1 MRKKVKDN
9 EALRYDIKLRVNQ
22 QHYDRLCGLLSQ
34 SRYKNMSEL
43 LRDIVCERQVITY
56 TRDESLG
63 VVMEELTRIRKE
75 LNAIGTNVNQAVK
88 QIHKT
93 IDKSKTLLLGI
104 EVSDWLRRVEEQN
117 NKLFPIISQLA
128 KKWLRE

>member
-22 QHYDRLCGLLSQ
+22 QHYDRLCRLLSQ
-34 SRYKNMSEL
+34 SHYKNMSEL
-43 LRDIVCERQVITY
+43 LRDIVCERQVVTY

-104 EVSDWLRRVEEQN
+104 EVSDRLRQVEDQN
-117 NKLFPIISQLA
+117 NKLFPVISQLA
-128 KKWLRE
+128 KKWLQG

>member
-34 SRYKNMSEL
+34 SHYKNMSEL
-43 LRDIVCERQVITY
+43 LREIVCNRQVITY

-63 VVMEELTRIRKE
+63 VVMEELSRIRKE

-93 IDKSKTLLLGI
+93 IEKSKTLVLGLEI
-104 EVSDWLRRVEEQN
+104 TEQLRRVEQQN
-117 NKLFPIISQLA
+117 SSLFPIISKLA
-128 KKWLRE
+128 KKWLQG